1 MNNAGMIEELR
12 EIFGDSRTHIALAE
26 IQKLELSSDRSVLRA
41 QVLILPDAR
50 EIVARVAW
58 DATGPDAGN
67 FTFPNQG
74 DWVLVAFAE
83 GSPHDPFVFKRLT
96 SKSDTIPT
104 QAVTGDA
111 VYRALAGKK
120 AHLLSDTRINLGRGG
135 SEPTENVVLGQV
147 FKEMMSEFLQIFAEH
162 KHIGNLGYYTPPPDN
177 FNEALTLKSSP
188 VDDEAILSDVSFT
201 EK

>member
-1 MNNAGMIEELR
+1 MIEELR
-12 EIFGDSRTHIALAE
+12 EIFADDRTHIAVAE
-26 IQKLELSSDRSVLRA
+26 IKKMELSPDRSVLRVEVLLFPELREAVA
-41 QVLILPDAR
+41 QMTW
-50 EIVARVAW
+50 ES
-58 DATGPDAGN
+58 TGPNAGA
-67 FTFPNQG
+67 FIFPSVG

-83 GSPHDPFVFKRLT
+83 GRPEDAFVIKRLT
-96 SKSDTIPT
+96 SKTDTIPP

-120 AHLLSDTRINLGRGG
+120 AHLLSDTRINLGRGVG
-135 SEPTENVVLGQV
+135 EPTENVVLGQV
-147 FKEMMSEFLQIFAEH
+147 FKEMMSEFLRIFAEH

-177 FNEALTLKSSP
+177 FNEALALKSSP